1 MYNKINVVKKKPI
14 GEENVRKVLYMQ
26 WDCFGEE
33 YICDSFR
40 RAGFD
45 VEMYSLPYGKIS
57 MRHDASFEEAL
68 EEHLGGG
75 YEFVFS
81 FNYFPAVALACH
93 RTGSRYV
100 SWTYDSPFM
109 YLYSKTIAL
118 ETNLA
123 FVFDQ
128 ATVEALRA
136 KGVETVFYLPM
147 AAPTAFYDSFYSSGA
162 VRRQFQSEVSFV
174 GSLYTEER
182 QDLMRHLSGVSPATE
197 QFLDTLIELQLQS
210 YAVPVLERFLNPGIV
225 AELQRVYP
233 VVIEEDEMQSLE
245 WMYAN
250 YFLARQV
257 TARERTRLLDTIGSR
272 FQLKLYTPD
281 PTPQFPH
288 IDNRGPVDYCNT
300 MPYVFKNTKINLN
313 ISLKSI
319 DTGIPLRAFDIM
331 GCGGFLISDFQA
343 DFKGLFTPD
352 EDYVFYTTP
361 EDLYEKIAYYLEHEQ
376 ERERIARN
384 GYEKVKAAH
393 TYDHRVQEIIK
404 ML

>member
-1 MYNKINVVKKKPI
+1 M
-14 GEENVRKVLYMQ
+14 RKVLYMQ

-33 YICDSFR
+33 YICESLK
-40 RAGFD
+40 RAGLE
-45 VEMYSLPYGKIS
+45 VEMYPLPYGKTS
-57 MRHDASFEEAL
+57 MRHDETFEKAL
-68 EEHLGGG
+68 EEHLSGG

-81 FNYFPAVALACH
+81 FNYFPAVALACR
-93 RTGSRYV
+93 RTGDKYV

-109 YLYSKTIAL
+109 YLYSKTIAFD
-118 ETNLA
+118 TNLA

-128 ATVEALRA
+128 ATVEDLRK
-136 KGVETVFYLPM
+136 KGIGTVYYLPM
-147 AAPTAFYDSFYSSGA
+147 AAPTAFYDSFYSSAA
-162 VRRQFQSEVSFV
+162 VRRQFKSEVSFV

-182 QDLMRHLSGVSPATE
+182 QDLMRHLSGVRPETE
-197 QFLDTLIELQLQS
+197 QFLETLIQLQLQS
-210 YAVPVLERFLNPGIV
+210 YAMPILERFLNPGVV
-225 AELQRVYP
+225 ADLQSVYP
-233 VVIEEDEMQSLE
+233 VAIEDDDMQSVE

-257 TARERTRLLDTIGSR
+257 TARERTTLLDAIGSR

-281 PTPQFPH
+281 STPRFPH
-288 IDNRGPVDYCNT
+288 IDNRGPVDYCDT

-319 DTGIPLRAFDIM
+319 YTGIPLRAFDIM

-343 DFKGLFTPD
+343 DFGELFIPD

-361 EDLYEKIAYYLEHEQ
+361 EDLYEKVGYYLEHE
-376 ERERIARN
+376 EKRERIARN
-384 GYEKVKAAH
+384 GYEKVKAKH
-393 TYDHRVQEIIK
+393 TYDCRINEILK

>member
-1 MYNKINVVKKKPI
+1 M
-14 GEENVRKVLYMQ
+14 RKVLYMQ

-33 YICDSFR
+33 YICDSLK
-40 RAGFD
+40 RAGLE
-45 VEMYSLPYGKIS
+45 VEMYPLPYGETS
-57 MRHDASFEEAL
+57 MRHDEAFEKAL
-68 EEHLGGG
+68 AEHLSGG

-81 FNYFPAVALACH
+81 FNYFPAVALACR
-93 RTGSRYV
+93 RTGDKYV

-109 YLYSKTIAL
+109 YLYSKTIAFD
-118 ETNLA
+118 TNLA

-128 ATVEALRA
+128 ATVEDLRK
-136 KGVETVFYLPM
+136 KGIGTVYYLPM
-147 AAPTAFYDSFYSSGA
+147 AAPTAFYDSFYSSAA
-162 VRRQFQSEVSFV
+162 VRRQFKSEVSFV

-182 QDLMRHLSGVSPATE
+182 QDLMRHLSGVRPETE
-197 QFLDTLIELQLQS
+197 QFLETLIQLQLQS
-210 YAVPVLERFLNPGIV
+210 YAMPILERFLNPGVV
-225 AELQRVYP
+225 ADLQSVYP
-233 VVIEEDEMQSLE
+233 VAIEDDDMQSVE

-257 TARERTRLLDTIGSR
+257 TARERTMLLDAIGSR

-281 PTPQFPH
+281 PTPRFPH
-288 IDNRGPVDYCNT
+288 IDNRGPVDYCDT

-319 DTGIPLRAFDIM
+319 YTGIPLRAFDIM

-343 DFKGLFTPD
+343 DFGELFIPD

-361 EDLYEKIAYYLEHEQ
+361 EDLYEKVGYYLEHE
-376 ERERIARN
+376 EKRERIARN
-384 GYEKVKAAH
+384 GYEKVKAKH
-393 TYDHRVQEIIK
+393 TYDHRVNEILK